1 MLILTDFSPAEI
13 TSIIIAGISAV
24 ICFLALVTALIIGR
38 RDSKHRFEIMVEECL
53 SPISIFLED
62 SFWVIAEKT
71 FRNTDY
77 IEEGEKR
84 LVEGLHRLRA
94 YALTN
99 KYKYL
104 EELTHISY
112 GLEETEK
119 NIKCFSFCLLTLED
133 IYLKYR
139 QQNVSGAITEE
150 QSHYLNGINV
160 LFQRFLKMLSKYMF
174 GFQSKFFF
182 RQEEYYKELEKLY
195 WECEKYEPKNE
206 ENENQ

>member
-13 TSIIIAGISAV
+13 TSIIIAIISAV
-24 ICFLALVTALIIGR
+24 ICLLALVTALIIGR

-62 SFWVIAEKT
+62 SFWVIAEKS
-71 FRNTDY
+71 FRSTDY

-104 EELTHISY
+104 EELTKISY
-112 GLEETEK
+112 GIEEMDK
-119 NIKCFSFCLLTLED
+119 NKKCFSYCLLTLED
-133 IYLKYR
+133 IYLKFR
-139 QQNVSGAITEE
+139 QQNKTGAVTEE
-150 QSHYLNGINV
+150 QFKYLNGINV

-174 GFQSKFFF
+174 GFQSKYFFK
-182 RQEEYYKELEKLY
+182 QEEYYKELETLY
-195 WECEKYEPKNE
+195 WECEKYEPKNQ
-206 ENENQ
+206 ENEN